1 MHCLWHG
8 SAMPV
13 EFFEVFSWECDM
25 GAMTND
31 AFYAFYLHDVHRES
45 LQVTTTQHCT
55 ETNEVT

>member
-1 MHCLWHG
+1 
-8 SAMPV
+8 MPV
-13 EFFEVFSWECDM
+13 EFFEVLSWECGDM
-25 GAMTND
+25 DAMTND